1 MVEAAPSPQ
10 AHNENTVARS
20 RVPNDGSADARSKS
34 VAEGF
39 GRGDPQAAREVRER
53 VRKIV
58 GYRAYGMGRE
68 DRRDV
73 EQEVMIQLW
82 QLASRRDGGEA
93 SGFWGLV
100 EVVAARRCIDWL
112 RRRREHLEL
121 SPAFAGGA
129 DPLAD
134 ALGRERRSLGE
145 EALRRLGP
153 ACRELVRLHLGDG
166 LDYRELAQLLGR
178 TEGALRVQM
187 HRCVRRAAE
196 ILAELRQAPGAATE
210 NVGQ

>member
-1 MVEAAPSPQ
+1 
-10 AHNENTVARS
+10 
-20 RVPNDGSADARSKS
+20 
-34 VAEGF
+34 VAEDF

-58 GYRAYGMGRE
+58 GSRAYGMGHE

-82 QLASRRDGGEA
+82 QIAARRESVPA

-112 RRRREHLEL
+112 RRRREHSEL
-121 SPAFAGGA
+121 SPALAGGA
-129 DPLAD
+129 DPLAA
-134 ALGRERRSLGE
+134 ALGRERRSLGA

-166 LDYRELAQLLGR
+166 RDYREIAQLLGR
-178 TEGALRVQM
+178 SEGALRVQM

-196 ILAELRQAPGAATE
+196 ILAELRQAAGSAKE
-210 NVGQ
+210 HVGR